1 MEAVRKVV
9 QVEESVAVDRLGENG
24 DVAEVKHEYKWVRA
38 MDSQMFGPFGEEE
51 LNIWYNAVYFGSMDE
66 EVKVRKV
73 VEGNRD
79 WDQIIS

>member
-51 LNIWYNAVYFGSMDE
+51 LNIWYNAVYLGSMDE